1 VAAADLPPSR
11 FLAIDWREGGAV
23 LLTEGSRNSHVAM
36 LARARG
42 VPMIVG
48 LGIDP
53 FRLSGEA
60 LVDATCGEL
69 VLDPAPATRA
79 AFEARRRLHEN
90 GAARAATRLGE
101 PAVTADG
108 VAVAVHINVASPD
121 ELASLSPAI
130 CDGIGLVRTEF
141 LFSDGPLPDEETQYR
156 VYRRLADW
164 ANGKPV
170 TIRTLD
176 AGGDKPVAGLTVAA
190 ESNPFL
196 GMRGI
201 RLSLAHRDVFA
212 VQLRALARAAC
223 HGRVRIM
230 LPMVT
235 VPEELEAAR
244 VLLDAEVMALKAA
257 GVPAERPPLGIMV
270 EVPAAA
276 LAIERFDA
284 AFFSIGSNDLT
295 QYVTASG
302 RDIAA
307 VADLA
312 DPLNP
317 AVLRLIGMV
326 AEHGRASNREVSLCG
341 DAGGDPD
348 VVGALLRT
356 GLRSLSVTPAALA
369 ATKAA
374 IGKLDLRL

>member
-1 VAAADLPPSR
+1 
-11 FLAIDWREGGAV
+11 
-23 LLTEGSRNSHVAM
+23 
-36 LARARG
+36 
-42 VPMIVG
+42 
-48 LGIDP
+48 
-53 FRLSGEA
+53 
-60 LVDATCGEL
+60 
-69 VLDPAPATRA
+69 
-79 AFEARRRLHEN
+79 
-90 GAARAATRLGE
+90 
-101 PAVTADG
+101 VTADG
-108 VAVAVHINVASPD
+108 VAVAVHINVAGPD

-141 LFSDGPLPDEETQYR
+141 LFAGEGLPDEETQYR
-156 VYRRLADW
+156 VYRRLTEW
-164 ANGKPV
+164 AAGKPV

-176 AGGDKPVAGLTVAA
+176 AGGDKPVAGLTAA
-190 ESNPFL
+190 GESNPFL

-201 RLSLAHRDVFA
+201 RLSLARPEVFA

-223 HGRVRIM
+223 HGALRIM

-244 VLLDAEVMALKAA
+244 ALLDTEVAALRTA
-257 GVPAERPPLGIMV
+257 GMLATRPPIGIMV

-295 QYVTASG
+295 QYVTAAG

-312 DPLNP
+312 NPLNP
-317 AVLRLIGMV
+317 AVLRLIRMV
-326 AEHGRASNREVSLCG
+326 AEHGRARGREVSLCG
-341 DAGGDPD
+341 DAGGDPEAI
-348 VVGALLRT
+348 GPLLAA
-356 GLRSLSVTPAALA
+356 GLRSLSVAPFALA

-374 IGKLDLRL
+374 IGRVDLRMRADSAAREGR